1 MQQEGRGED
10 PVQGERGSSTWGE
23 TESGN
28 WGERL
33 MGRGRG
39 RENPPGF
46 LKHRMQA
53 PFGEVALGGNANS
66 TARASANVKRP

>member
-1 MQQEGRGED
+1 
-10 PVQGERGSSTWGE
+10 
-23 TESGN
+23 
-28 WGERL
+28 
-33 MGRGRG
+33 MGRDRELELGREIDG
-39 RENPPGF
+39 ESERENPPGF

>member
-1 MQQEGRGED
+1 MGRDRGLELGREID
-10 PVQGERGSSTWGE
+10 GER
-23 TESGN
+23 
-28 WGERL
+28 ERE
-33 MGRGRG
+33 